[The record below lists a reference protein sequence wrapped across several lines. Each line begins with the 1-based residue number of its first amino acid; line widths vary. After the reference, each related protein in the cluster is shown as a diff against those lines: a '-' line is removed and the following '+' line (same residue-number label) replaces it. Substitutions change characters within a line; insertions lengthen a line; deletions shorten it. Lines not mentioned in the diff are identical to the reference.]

1 MGFLVPL
8 YLAGLAALSLP
19 FLFHLVRRTPRGR
32 QDFSSLMFLAPTP
45 PRLTRRS
52 RLDQLL
58 LLAMRLFALALLA
71 IAFAR
76 PFLREAAALT
86 PEGLVGRRVAI
97 LVDTSASMKR
107 GNLWQQ
113 ALRHVEHELDQ
124 LNPQDDLA
132 LFSFDDSLTT
142 VVDFE
147 REHDAPTAGKPQV
160 ARQRMTFL
168 KPAWRGTDLGSA
180 LTAVAGELD
189 AATDAKQSSLE
200 PQIIVVSDF
209 QRGSRIEALQAF
221 EWPKRVPVVLRE
233 VAPARKTNAFAHVLP
248 AEEESEFDPAN
259 VRVRVVNAADS
270 TSEQF
275 YVSWTMTSNESRLP
289 NETAVFVPAGQSR
302 VVRLPRAAENAS
314 ADRIVLRGDDH
325 DFDNTFYIVPL
336 HRQEVAVVYAGP
348 DAADDRRGMLHFLR
362 LAVANDPLRQVAVQ
376 NLNAGGPLPSATP
389 TPQLVIVAQPVSG
402 EQHASLRSYVE
413 GGGTL
418 LLVPADDEAARS
430 LPSFF
435 EDVALAAGEPAGESQ
450 YLLLGEIDFSHPLF
464 APFASPRYSD
474 FTRIHFWKHRPIVL
488 KESANSAVIARFDN
502 GDPAVLERRL
512 GKGRMIA
519 LTSGW
524 QPDESQLAL
533 SSKFVPLIGAL
544 LDLACGTV
552 AMPASVP
559 VGAPVPVS
567 AAEANSST
575 TVHAPDGR
583 DIALPA
589 GTTTFGETAQPGIY
603 RVTESGTDWQF
614 AVNLSAAESDT
625 APLDVEQLEQRGV
638 RLGTS
643 LTRAERVDRV
653 RQQRDTEL
661 ESRQKVWHWL
671 IAAALCVLAVETWWA
686 GRAERMIV
694 KMTES
699 AL

>member
-19 FLFHLVRRTPRGR
+19 FIFHLVRRTPRGR

-52 RLDQLL
+52 RLDQIL
-58 LLAMRLFALALLA
+58 LLAMRLLALALLA
-71 IAFAR
+71 FAFAR
-76 PFLREAAALT
+76 PFLREAAALA
-86 PEGLVGRRVAI
+86 PEGLAGRRVAI

-107 GNLWQQ
+107 GDLWQQ
-113 ALRHVEHELDQ
+113 ALRQIEHELDQ
-124 LNPQDDLA
+124 LNPRDDVA

-160 ARQRMTFL
+160 ARQRLTFL

-200 PQIIVVSDF
+200 PQIVVVSDF

-221 EWPKRVPVVLRE
+221 EWPKRVPVVLRA

-248 AEEESEFDPAN
+248 AEEEGENDPAN

-275 YVSWTMTSNESRLP
+275 YVSWAAAASESRRP

-302 VVRLPRAAENAS
+302 VVRLPRAGENAT

-336 HRQEVAVVYAGP
+336 HRQEVTIVYAGS
-348 DAADDRRGMLHFLR
+348 DGADGPRGMLHFLR
-362 LAVANDPLRQVAVQ
+362 LAVANDPLRQIAVQ
-376 NLNAGGPLPSATP
+376 SLNTGGSLASGTP
-389 TPQLVIVAQPVSG
+389 TPQLVIVARPVAD
-402 EQHASLRSYVE
+402 EQRASLRSYVE

-418 LLVPADDEAARS
+418 LLVPADDEAGQS
-430 LPSFF
+430 LSALL
-435 EDVALAAGEPAGESQ
+435 EDVSLAAAESAGESH

-474 FTRIHFWKHRPIVL
+474 FTRIHFWKHRRILL
-488 KESANSAVIARFDN
+488 KEPAKTHVVARFDN
-502 GDPAVLERRL
+502 GNPAVLERRI
-512 GKGRMIA
+512 GPGRMIA

-567 AAEANSST
+567 GAEANSSM

-583 DIALPA
+583 DIVLPA
-589 GTTTFGETAQPGIY
+589 GTTMFGETDQPGIY
-603 RVTESGTDWQF
+603 HVTGGTTDWRF

-638 RLGTS
+638 RMGKS

-671 IAAALCVLAVETWWA
+671 IGASLCVLAVETWWA

-694 KMTES
+694 KTTEAS
-699 AL
+699 

>member
-19 FLFHLVRRTPRGR
+19 FIFHLVRRAPRGR

-58 LLAMRLFALALLA
+58 LLAMRLLALALLA
-71 IAFAR
+71 FAFAR

-86 PEGLVGRRVAI
+86 PEGLAGRRVAI

-107 GNLWQQ
+107 GDLWQQ

-124 LNPQDDLA
+124 LNPQDDVA

-160 ARQRMTFL
+160 ARQRLAFM
-168 KPAWRGTDLGSA
+168 KPSWRWTDLGSA
-180 LTAVAGELD
+180 LVAVAGELD

-200 PQIIVVSDF
+200 PQIVVVSDF

-221 EWPKRVPVVLRE
+221 EWPKRIPVVLRA
-233 VAPARKTNAFAHVLP
+233 VTPIRKTNAFAHVLP
-248 AEEESEFDPAN
+248 AEEEGEYDPAN

-275 YVSWTMTSNESRLP
+275 YVSWAVAANDARRP

-302 VVRLPRAAENAS
+302 VIRLPRAAENAT
-314 ADRIVLRGDDH
+314 ADHIVLRGDDH
-325 DFDNTFYIVPL
+325 DFDNTFSIVPL
-336 HRQEVAVVYAGP
+336 HRQEVTVVYAGA
-348 DAADDRRGMLHFLR
+348 DGADDRRGMLHFLR

-376 NLNAGGPLPSATP
+376 NLNAGGPLASATP
-389 TPQLVIVAQPVSG
+389 TPQLVIVAQPVSSD
-402 EQHASLRSYVE
+402 QHARLRSSVE

-435 EDVALAAGEPAGESQ
+435 EDVSLAAREPAGESQ

-474 FTRIHFWKHRPIVL
+474 FTRIHFWKHRRVVL
-488 KESANSAVIARFDN
+488 KEPANTRVIARFDN

-512 GKGRMIA
+512 GTGRMIA

-552 AMPASVP
+552 AMPASVA
-559 VGAPVPVS
+559 VGASVPIS
-567 AAEANSST
+567 DAATNSSMI
-575 TVHAPDGR
+575 VRAPDGR

-589 GTTTFGETAQPGIY
+589 GTTTFGETDQPGIY
-603 RVTESGTDWQF
+603 HVAGGPTDWRF

-625 APLDVEQLEQRGV
+625 APLDVEHLEQRGV
-638 RLGTS
+638 RLGPS

-671 IAAALCVLAVETWWA
+671 IAASLCVLAVETWWA
-686 GRAERMIV
+686 GRTERMIV
-694 KMTES
+694 KVTES
-699 AL
+699 AS

>member
-19 FLFHLVRRTPRGR
+19 VVFHLVRRTPRGR

-58 LLAMRLFALALLA
+58 LLAMRLLALFLPA
-71 IAFAR
+71 FAFAR

-86 PEGLVGRRVAI
+86 PAGLAGRRVAI

-107 GNLWQQ
+107 SDLWQQ
-113 ALRHVEHELDQ
+113 ALRHVDHELDQ

-147 REHDAPTAGKPQV
+147 REHDAPHSGKPQV
-160 ARQRMTFL
+160 ARQKLTFL
-168 KPAWRGTDLGSA
+168 KPTWRETDLGSA

-200 PQIIVVSDF
+200 PQIVVVSDF

-221 EWPKRVPVVLRE
+221 EWPKRIPVVLRA
-233 VAPARKTNAFAHVLP
+233 VSPSRKTNAFAHVLP
-248 AEEESEFDPAN
+248 SEEEGENDPAN
-259 VRVRVVNAADS
+259 LRVRVVNAADS

-275 YVSWTMTSNESRLP
+275 YVSWDGAGNEARRP
-289 NETAVFVPAGQSR
+289 RETAVFVPAGQSR
-302 VVRLPRAAENAS
+302 IVRLPRSAENA
-314 ADRIVLRGDDH
+314 ADDRILLRGDDH
-325 DFDNTFYIVPL
+325 DFDNTCYVVPL
-336 HRQEVAVVYAGP
+336 HRQETAVVYAGS

-362 LAVANDPLRQVAVQ
+362 LAVAHDPLRQVAVQ
-376 NLNAGGPLPSATP
+376 NLNAGGLFAPGAPK
-389 TPQLVIVAQPVSG
+389 PQLIIVARPLAG
-402 EQHASLRSYVE
+402 DQHASLRSYVE

-418 LLVPADDEAARS
+418 LLVAGDDEAAHS
-430 LPSFF
+430 LPAFF
-435 EDVALAAGEPAGESQ
+435 ENAELGAEQSTDDSR
-450 YLLLGEIDFSHPLF
+450 YLLLGEIDFTHPLF

-474 FTRIHFWKHRPIVL
+474 FTKIHFWKHHRLTLKTPENTRIV
-488 KESANSAVIARFDN
+488 ARFDN
-502 GDPAVLERRL
+502 GDAAVLERRL
-512 GKGRMIA
+512 GAGRIIA
-519 LTSGW
+519 LASGW
-524 QPDESQLAL
+524 HPDDSQLAL

-552 AMPASVP
+552 AVPASVP

-567 AAEANSST
+567 GAEANSPMI
-575 TVHAPDGR
+575 VRAPDGR
-583 DIALPA
+583 DIALLPGA
-589 GTTTFGETAQPGIY
+589 AKFVETDQPGIY
-603 RVTESGTDWQF
+603 RVTGGAADWRF

-653 RQQRDTEL
+653 RQERDTEL

-671 IAAALCVLAVETWWA
+671 IAAALCVLAAETWWA
-686 GRAERMIV
+686 GRAERQIA
-694 KMTES
+694 TR
-699 AL
+699 